1 MPPFTPECGKSA
13 LIIGPF
19 NKVPKLT
26 PQTVR
31 LWEPVLL
38 SLRAYIPK
46 RVYGHS
52 PVPAVLAHVE
62 YVATPAGRAEKG
74 DRIPHQTLRVT
85 WRAMWREW
93 CHLD

>member
-46 RVYGHS
+46 RV
-52 PVPAVLAHVE
+52 
-62 YVATPAGRAEKG
+62 
-74 DRIPHQTLRVT
+74 
-85 WRAMWREW
+85 
-93 CHLD
+93 